1 MGTHSGL
8 INDQYWKSMAG
19 EDEVDHGPHERKNR
33 DFAINDPLG
42 FEDVGGGHH
51 VYRPETLNDLI
62 TVLVRIRDEEF
73 DGNGDVRVSSINRI
87 RGIEAVRSAMA
98 VDWGVDP
105 MGEDADGEVLI
116 ASSSYLPLEHEK
128 DDGSVIALQQD
139 RPELWSEKDVE
150 RIVDAMKIVHMTDPG
165 NGNATEYKRLKADE
179 PDVLRLA
186 KIADGL
192 ISYESDSG
200 FDQLTDDDL
209 SKAAEQALRIS
220 NE

>member
-1 MGTHSGL
+1 MKAHSGI

-19 EDEVDHGPHERKNR
+19 EEDVDGVPHERKNR

-42 FEDVGGGHH
+42 FEDVGDGHH
-51 VYRPETLNDLI
+51 VYRPDTLNDLI
-62 TVLVRIRDEEF
+62 TVLERIRDEEF
-73 DGNGDVRVSSINRI
+73 DGNGNVRVSSINRI
-87 RGIEAVRSAMA
+87 RGIEAVRSSMT

-105 MGEDADGEVLI
+105 IGEDADGEVLI
-116 ASSSYLPLEHEK
+116 ASSSYLPLEHEN
-128 DDGSVIALQQD
+128 DDGSTIALQQD
-139 RPELWSEKDVE
+139 HPELWSKEDVDK
-150 RIVDAMKIVHMTDPG
+150 IVAAMKIVHMTNPW
-165 NGNATEYKRLKADE
+165 NGNISEYKRLNTDD

-192 ISYESDSG
+192 ISSGSDSR
-200 FDQLTDDDL
+200 FDQLTDGDL